1 MYTVVGFL
9 ELSCAFDATWPPSIL
24 KHPLEKSCP
33 KYLVKILRSFLEERQ
48 GIIEDGDDKF
58 IYQIHIDCPQGS
70 VLSLF
75 LWIVLIDHILRRIFP
90 FIFKI
95 IAYADDI
102 AMVKEPK

>member
-9 ELSCAFDATWPPSIL
+9 ELSSAFDATWPPSIL

-58 IYQIHIDCPQGS
+58 IYQIHIGCPQGS
-70 VLSLF
+70 VLSPF
-75 LWIVLIDHILRRIFP
+75 L
-90 FIFKI
+90 
-95 IAYADDI
+95 
-102 AMVKEPK
+102 